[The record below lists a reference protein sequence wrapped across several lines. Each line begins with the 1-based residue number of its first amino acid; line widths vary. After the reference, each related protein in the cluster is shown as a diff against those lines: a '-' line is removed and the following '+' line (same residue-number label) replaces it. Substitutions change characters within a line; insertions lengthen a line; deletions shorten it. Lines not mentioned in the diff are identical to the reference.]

1 MKPEREIPGS
11 ITNNLAPCGFMISK
25 VVLRLLSS
33 SRIRVLLEIMGSSR
47 RVLEGQLRS
56 SWSGHSLSNIGC
68 QRAIPHEEV
77 EEDGP
82 ECMAVQG
89 QLAA

>member
-11 ITNNLAPCGFMISK
+11 ITNKPAPRGFIISK
-25 VVLRLLSS
+25 VVLRLL
-33 SRIRVLLEIMGSSR
+33 GKSR

-56 SWSGHSLSNIGC
+56 SWSGHGLSNIGC
-68 QRAIPHEEV
+68 HRAIPHEEV

-89 QLAA
+89 QLVA